1 MNTPTAIVLAVVVA
15 LLALAM
21 RHLIK
26 KPACACANESA
37 CAGCASCG
45 PMDAVGAQESCSC
58 GCGYEPSAHE

>member
-21 RHLIK
+21 RSLIK

-37 CAGCASCG
+37 CAGCAGCG
-45 PMDAVGAQESCSC
+45 PMDAVEVQESCSC
-58 GCGYEPSAHE
+58 GCGNEPSVRK